1 MDRNL
6 QNHSS
11 KQDLRRRVD
20 DHNKRVMDIIQL
32 EVNKIERG
40 QPPQLKTLVVA
51 VSIFVAVL
59 VVLWLT
65 GLLQL

>member
-32 EVNKIERG
+32 EVNKIERE